1 MADTGAA
8 AAKGRRP
15 MEYRTLGKTGER
27 VSAIG
32 IGGAHIART
41 RERAEAIQIVRT
53 AIDNG
58 ITFMDNC
65 WDYSGGQAEVLMGEA
80 LRDGYRERI
89 FLMTKIDAHTASVA
103 AQQIDQCLGRLQTDH
118 LDLVQIHEIIR
129 MDDPDKVFAQG
140 GTMEALLAARQ
151 AGKIRYI
158 GFTGHKDPDIH
169 LKMLNMGFD
178 WDTVQMPL
186 NCVDTH
192 HRSFEARVLPVLVE
206 RNIGVL
212 GMKPLA
218 AGQAVKQ
225 GVATAEECLR
235 YAMSL
240 PTSTVITGCDSLAI
254 VEQAIRAWKDFKPM
268 SPEEMD
274 ALRART
280 AAANQGGVLEGY
292 KTTESFD
299 GTAKNPHWLTTAT
312 VVLDAAD

>member
-1 MADTGAA
+1 
-8 AAKGRRP
+8 

-32 IGGAHIART
+32 IGGAHAARPDD
-41 RERAEAIQIVRT
+41 RAETTRIIRT
-53 AIDNG
+53 AIDSG

-65 WDYSGGQAEVLMGEA
+65 WDYSGGDAEVRMGEA
-80 LRDGYRERI
+80 LRDGYREKV
-89 FLMTKIDAHTASVA
+89 FLMTKIDGHTASAA
-103 AQQIDQCLGRLQTDH
+103 AQQIDQCLQRLQTDH

-129 MDDPDKVFAQG
+129 MDDPDKVFAPG
-140 GTMEALLAARQ
+140 GTMEALLAAKQ
-151 AGKIRYI
+151 AGKLRYI
-158 GFTGHKDPDIH
+158 GFTGHKDPAIH
-169 LKMLNMGFD
+169 LKMLDMGFD
-178 WDTVQMPL
+178 WDTVQLPL

-240 PTSTVITGCDSLAI
+240 PTSVVITGCDSLAI
-254 VEQAIRAWKDFKPM
+254 AEQAIRVWKDFEPM
-268 SPEEMD
+268 SAEELD

-280 AAANQGGVLEGY
+280 ASANQGGVLEGY
-292 KTTESFD
+292 KTTEAFD
-299 GTAKNPHWLTTAT
+299 GTTKNPHWLTTAT

>member
-1 MADTGAA
+1 
-8 AAKGRRP
+8 

-32 IGGAHIART
+32 IGGAHIARA
-41 RERAEAIQIVRT
+41 ERAEAIQIVRT

-65 WDYSGGQAEVLMGEA
+65 WDYSGGNAEVLMGEA
-80 LRDGYRERI
+80 LRDGYRERV
-89 FLMTKIDAHTASVA
+89 FLMTKIDGHTASAA
-103 AQQIDQCLGRLQTDH
+103 AQQIDQCLQRLQTDH
-118 LDLVQIHEIIR
+118 LDLVQIHEVIR
-129 MDDPDKVFAQG
+129 MDDPDRAFAPG
-140 GTMEALLAARQ
+140 GTMEALLAAKQ
-151 AGKIRYI
+151 AGKLRYI

-169 LKMLNMGFD
+169 LKMLNMGFE

-225 GVATAEECLR
+225 GVATTEECLR

-240 PTSTVITGCDSLAI
+240 PTSVVITGCDSLAI
-254 VEQAIRAWKDFKPM
+254 AEQAIRAWKDFAPM
-268 SPEEMD
+268 SAEEMD

-280 AAANQGGVLEGY
+280 AEAATGGVLEGY

-299 GTAKNPHWLTTAT
+299 GTVKNPHWLTTAT